1 MVSPP
6 QRRGVIADAVAAFG
20 VSERRACSGFGYSRS
35 TQRYRPRRDD
45 SVLRL
50 RLRELAG
57 ERRRFGY
64 RRLGVLLEREAMGCN
79 HKKLFRIYS
88 EEGLSVKKRKGR
100 KKATG
105 SRGSLPVADS
115 INQIWSLDFVSDA
128 FSDGRRFR
136 VLSIVDQCS
145 RECPALPAD
154 TSMPGARVVRE
165 LDTVIAKRGKPKMIV
180 SDNGPEFTS
189 RAVLEWASRQG
200 IEWHYITPGRPME
213 NGYTESFN
221 DKLRNE
227 CLNENWFASLREA
240 REILEAWRIDYN
252 SIRPHSSLGYQ
263 TPEDFAASRQ
273 VQAPGCARLVAVAPP
288 GACTGKTERVSV

>member
-6 QRRGVIADAVAAFG
+6 QRRVVIAEAVVAFG
-20 VSERRACSGFGYSRS
+20 VSERRACAGFGYSRS
-35 TQRYRPRRDD
+35 TQRYRSKRDD
-45 SVLRL
+45 SALRL

-64 RRLGVLLEREAMGCN
+64 RRLGILLDREGLGCN

-88 EEGLSVKKRKGR
+88 EEGLSVKRRKSR

-105 SRGSLPVADS
+105 SRGSLPVADG
-115 INQIWSLDFVSDA
+115 IHQVWSLDFVSDA
-128 FSDGRRFR
+128 LHDGRHFR

-165 LDTVIAKRGKPKMIV
+165 LETIIAKRGKPKMIV

-189 RAVLEWASRQG
+189 RAVLDWAARQG

-227 CLNENWFASLREA
+227 CLNENWFASLAEA
-240 REILEAWRIDYN
+240 REILEVWRVDYN
-252 SIRPHSSLGYQ
+252 SVRPHSALGYQ
-263 TPEDFAASRQ
+263 TPEEFAATRQ
-273 VQAPGCARLVAVAPP
+273 VQVPDYAGLVVVASPGT
-288 GACTGKTERVSV
+288 CTSNTEKASV

>member
-1 MVSPP
+1 VVSPP
-6 QRRGVIADAVAAFG
+6 QRREVIAEAVASFG

-35 TQRYRPRRDD
+35 THRYRSKRDD
-45 SVLRL
+45 SALRSC
-50 RLRELAG
+50 LRELAG

-64 RRLGVLLEREAMGCN
+64 LRLGIFLEREGLGCN

-88 EEGLSVKKRKGR
+88 EEGLSAKRRKGR

-105 SRGSLPVADS
+105 SRGSLPVADG
-115 INQIWSLDFVSDA
+115 INQVWSLDFVSDA
-128 FSDGRRFR
+128 LHDGRRFR
-136 VLSIVDQCS
+136 ALNIVNQCS

-165 LDTVIAKRGKPKMIV
+165 LEAVIARRGKPKVIV

-189 RAVLEWASRQG
+189 RAVLDRAGREG

-227 CLNENWFASLREA
+227 CLNENWFTSLCEA
-240 REILEAWRIDYN
+240 REILEAWRLDYN
-252 SIRPHSSLGYQ
+252 GVRPHSSLACQ
-263 TPEDFAASRQ
+263 TPEEFAAIKQ
-273 VQAPGCARLVAVAPP
+273 AQAPGYARLVAVASP
-288 GACTGKTERVSV
+288 GACTSRTERVSV